1 MLIVD
6 ETQADLAIMVSAD
19 FGRLRPNAA
28 PGRDLVDWLH
38 YRARRVVERP
48 RTVLISD
55 EVQIHRAARPAI
67 DDIATEL
74 QIGAPM
80 TRWLSG
86 SIRKR
91 KTDPKADLMFNQW
104 KVSHFHI
111 GPTGQH
117 GARAER
123 GDLILFAHIGADTA
137 TLLDV
142 QPHRVWTRTDLL
154 RILLRTDPTAMHDFG
169 PTREPPLTDEQ
180 HKILRR
186 KWTTGRITIDGR
198 AYSAPGI
205 ALMGY
210 GDGLRF
216 RVMADHLA
224 FVIQRALHEIV
235 TNTLQPNQLQRLAG
249 QIGLPVRL
257 GVRLDRGIFVI
268 YDKSRGLDLMQL
280 NTVLA

>member
-1 MLIVD
+1 MLVVD
-6 ETQADLAIMVSAD
+6 ETQADLAAMILAD
-19 FGRLRPNAA
+19 FGRLRPDVA
-28 PGRDLVDWLH
+28 PGRDLADWLH
-38 YRARRVVERP
+38 YRARCIVERP

-55 EVQIHRAARPAI
+55 EVRTHRAAHLAI
-67 DDIATEL
+67 DDIATAL
-74 QIGAPM
+74 RIGAPM

-91 KTDPKADLMFNQW
+91 KSDPKADLMFNQW

-111 GPTGQH
+111 GPTH
-117 GARAER
+117 RIGARAEQ
-123 GDLILFAHIGADTA
+123 GKMILFAHIGADTA

-169 PTREPPLTDEQ
+169 PTQEVPLTDEQ

-186 KWTTGRITIDGR
+186 KYTTGPITIDGR
-198 AYSAPGI
+198 AYAAPGI
-205 ALMGY
+205 GLMGS

-216 RVMADHLA
+216 RVMADRLA
-224 FVIQRALHEIV
+224 FVIQRAIHEIA
-235 TNTLQPNQLQRLAG
+235 TNTLQPDQLQRLAG

-268 YDKSRGLDLMQL
+268 YDKSRGLDLLQL

>member
-1 MLIVD
+1 MLVLN
-6 ETQADLAIMVSAD
+6 ETQADLAAMILAD
-19 FGRLRPNAA
+19 FGRLRPDAA

-55 EVQIHRAARPAI
+55 EVRARRAAHPAI
-67 DDIATEL
+67 DDIATAL

-86 SIRKR
+86 GIRRR
-91 KTDPKADLMFNQW
+91 KTDPKADLMFNQS

-111 GPTGQH
+111 GPTRQQ
-117 GARAER
+117 GARAEQ
-123 GDLILFAHIGADTA
+123 GALILFAHIGVDAA
-137 TLLDV
+137 SLLDV
-142 QPHRVWTRTDLL
+142 QPHRNWTRTDLL
-154 RILLRTDPTAMHDFG
+154 RILLRTDPKAMHDFG
-169 PTREPPLTDEQ
+169 LTREPPLTDEQ

-186 KWTTGRITIDGR
+186 KHTTARITIDGR
-198 AYSAPGI
+198 AYAAPGI
-205 ALMGY
+205 ALMGS

-224 FVIQRALHEIV
+224 YVIQRALHEIS
-235 TNTLQPNQLQRLAG
+235 TNTLRPDLLQRLAG

-257 GVRLDRGIFVI
+257 AVRLDRGIFVI
-268 YDKSRGLDLMQL
+268 YDKNCGLDLMQL